1 MPSPNM
7 PSPNMPS
14 PRALLLCQL
23 LLQSAAP
30 ALGCTIMELDPAY
43 AGISA
48 VRRGAQAPG
57 G

>member
-1 MPSPNM
+1 M